1 MKVIIAGC
9 GYIGL
14 ATARLLHAA
23 ACEVIG
29 LTHSPESAASLA
41 DEPFRVAPCDI
52 SQRDSVR
59 EFAASAGVGPDA
71 VLHCASSGKGGAA
84 KYREVY
90 FDGAANLMDELRPGR
105 FVFCSSTS
113 VYGQTDGAC
122 VTEESPATP
131 GRETGCILRET
142 EDLVLQRTGTVARLA
157 GIYGPGRA
165 VLLRKF
171 FSGEAVIEGDGRRS
185 VNQIHRDD
193 AASGLALLLTNT
205 HRGIYNLCDN
215 RPLPQREIYEWLAS
229 RFDMPRPPFGP
240 VDENR
245 KRGVTDKCVSNAKLR
260 GLGWTPRFPSFYDA
274 VTSDAGMV
282 EKART

>member
-1 MKVIIAGC
+1 MKVVIAGC

-23 ACEVIG
+23 ACDVIG

-41 DEPFRVAPCDI
+41 DEPFRVVPCDI

-59 EFAASAGVGPDA
+59 EFAASSGVGPDA
-71 VLHCASSGKGGAA
+71 VLHCASSGKGGAS

-113 VYGQTDGAC
+113 VYGQTDGAW

-142 EDLVLQRTGTVARLA
+142 EDLVLQRSGTVARLA
-157 GIYGPGRA
+157 GIYGPGRS

-193 AASGLALLLTNT
+193 AATGLTLLLMNT
-205 HRGIYNLCDN
+205 HRGIYNLCDD
-215 RPLPQREIYEWLAS
+215 RPSPQREIYEWLAL

-245 KRGVTDKCVSNAKLR
+245 KRGVTDKSVSNSKLR

-274 VTSDAGMV
+274 VTSDSGMV